1 MNTLILALFKSGDKL
16 KLSSVCHLLNG
27 KRTASVLTFGFFQDS
42 LSFFG
47 LFPTMT
53 IEFLEKS
60 CLQLSSKGLLTRE
73 SDRFVIT
80 EKGLT
85 FFYDEEA
92 CLDSKFDG
100 VTHSRTAQAFFELL
114 LFATQ
119 VVSNASYKE
128 SNYIPIDSNNFHHYQ
143 VKRWYAKNKVSPSFV
158 VDFYE
163 EWERLVLTL
172 PEEKR
177 SGLVAMLSGFTQ
189 VGQTFDQVFYQKEQY
204 RNKLENYLAEIS
216 LQHSLIKEVAQID
229 KEYPLFKSLY
239 DILLETAGNHS
250 ASETYRLSKEGNAI
264 DAIKSKRK
272 LKESTVVD
280 HIIEGLILDDEPD
293 YSLYLPADSK
303 RYFEQ
308 YLQKN
313 SDFQKWRFRE
323 VVANKEHSFL
333 SFRTYQI
340 MKEKERRSHAN

>member
-47 LFPTMT
+47 LFPTM
-53 IEFLEKS
+53 ILEILEKS
-60 CLQLSSKGLLTRE
+60 CLELCVKGLLSRE

-80 EKGLT
+80 EKGANLLSNEGT
-85 FFYDEEA
+85 QLA
-92 CLDSKFDG
+92 SMFDG
-100 VTHSRTAQAFFELL
+100 VTYSRTAQSFFELL

-119 VVSNASYKE
+119 VVSNASYQE

-143 VKRWYAKNKVSPSFV
+143 VKRWYAKHKVSPSFIT
-158 VDFYE
+158 DFYA

-177 SGLVAMLSGFTQ
+177 RGLVAMLSGFTQ
-189 VGQTFDQVFYQKEQY
+189 VGQTFDQVFYQKEQHQ
-204 RNKLENYLAEIS
+204 NKIENYLAKIA
-216 LQHSLIKEVAQID
+216 LQHSLIKEVDQFE
-229 KEYPLFKSLY
+229 KEYPLFNSLY
-239 DILLETAGNHS
+239 GILLENAGNHS
-250 ASETYRLSKEGNAI
+250 ASETYRLSKEGQSI
-264 DAIKSKRK
+264 DAIKYKRQ
-272 LKESTVVD
+272 LKESTIVD
-280 HIIEGLILDDEPD
+280 HIIEGLILDDAPL
-293 YSLYLPADSK
+293 YSLYLPDDS
-303 RYFEQ
+303 RSYFEK

-323 VVANKEHSFL
+323 VVDNKTHSFL

-340 MKEKERRSHAN
+340 MKEKERRSRAN